1 MTPTNP
7 TQKTITMKTSALVP
21 FIVLASAVA
30 AFAQGP
36 LTPPP
41 GAPAPLMKSLDQVEA
56 RTPLVAGQA
65 GVTVAPTGEITIT
78 ARGSYYLTGNLTTT
92 GTTSCINVGSHNVT
106 LDLNGFTISRTTGTE
121 TGTAGILIAGAAG
134 QKVMIRNGFIVGGG
148 IAAGFAAAID
158 TTDGFSG
165 GVHVENVHCAKV
177 RSGIILNY
185 DEARNSVRNCS
196 VETSGGEGI
205 RSEVVSDCTVRD
217 TVGTGI
223 FGQSVSNC
231 HVVQSSSTYAGS
243 AIDYNNGAGSVVTN
257 CYAISYASFG
267 IRAYSVTN
275 SFARSTIGPV
285 ALQATVAT
293 HCTAYR
299 PGSGTAISATTA
311 IGCHALDGNIVVTNK
326 YNMP

>member
-1 MTPTNP
+1 
-7 TQKTITMKTSALVP
+7 MKTTVLLPLAALIATATVHG
-21 FIVLASAVA
+21 
-30 AFAQGP
+30 QGS

-41 GAPAPLMKSLDQVEA
+41 GAPAPVMKSLNQIEA

-78 ARGSYYLTGNLTTT
+78 TSGSYYLTGNLITT
-92 GTTSCINVGSHNVT
+92 GTTSCINVGTYNVT
-106 LDLNGFTISRTTGTE
+106 LDLNGFTVSRTTGTE
-121 TGTAGILIAGAAG
+121 VNTAGILISGADN
-134 QKVMIRNGFIVGGG
+134 QTVTIRNGFIIGGG
-148 IAAGFAAAID
+148 VAAGFAAAID
-158 TTDGFSG
+158 TLDGFEG
-165 GVHVENVHCAKV
+165 NVHVDNVHCSKV

-205 RSEVVSDCTVRD
+205 RAELVSDCTVRD

-243 AIDYNNGAGSVVTN
+243 AIDYNNSSGSVVSN
-257 CYAISYASFG
+257 CYAISYAAYG
-267 IRAYSVTN
+267 IRAYTVTN
-275 SFARSTIGPV
+275 SYARTTTGTAAIS
-285 ALQATVAT
+285 ATVAT
-293 HCTAYR
+293 QCVAR
-299 PGSGTAISATTA
+299 RVGGNAISVTTA
-311 IGCHALDGNIVVTNK
+311 VGCHALDGAVVATNK